1 LKTMPYATIFG
12 HRAFLQGSLYARI
25 RKNALYN
32 HLNAADLIGC
42 ATDLGFFGARYMVQ
56 EVL

>member
-1 LKTMPYATIFG
+1 MPYATIFG